1 MTREKLKL
9 KLPIIVE
16 GRYDKCTLSSL
27 FSGLILTLDGFG
39 IFNSKEK
46 QAAIRRA
53 ARDGIIV
60 LTDSDGGGRQL
71 RSFISGMLPSDKVNH
86 VYIPKIEGK
95 ERRKTHT
102 SKEGLLGVEGM
113 DSELLI
119 RLLIPFTVGACDVKE
134 EREPIPM
141 ADFYLDGF
149 TGTENSAERRA
160 ALAKSLEM
168 PEDMS
173 AKALLSAI
181 NLLGMQDSYLAFSER
196 EEEK

>member
-1 MTREKLKL
+1 
-9 KLPIIVE
+9 
-16 GRYDKCTLSSL
+16 
-27 FSGLILTLDGFG
+27 
-39 IFNSKEK
+39 
-46 QAAIRRA
+46 
-53 ARDGIIV
+53 
-60 LTDSDGGGRQL
+60 
-71 RSFISGMLPSDKVNH
+71 
-86 VYIPKIEGK
+86 
-95 ERRKTHT
+95 
-102 SKEGLLGVEGM
+102 
-113 DSELLI
+113 
-119 RLLIPFTVGACDVKE
+119 
-134 EREPIPM
+134 M